1 MINEPV
7 SGIAGVLRWIAVL
20 PAAFGAFIGVQIIL
34 LLLSLATTPFR
45 YADWVLQITTTAFS
59 SYVFV
64 TLGAYTAP
72 QFQYQTGIVLAILL
86 GIITVV
92 VATVRWFIPSADVP
106 AWWITIV
113 SLIGLVSTIVAVI
126 HLAQKRDFLR

>member
-1 MINEPV
+1 MPI
-7 SGIAGVLRWIAVL
+7 GRTADILRWIAVL
-20 PAAFGAFIGVQIIL
+20 PAAIGAWIGIQL
-34 LLLSLATTPFR
+34 LLILMSFMFTPYR

-72 QFQYQTGIVLAILL
+72 RFQYQTGIVLAIFL
-86 GIITVV
+86 GIITVM
-92 VATVRWFIPSADVP
+92 VATARWFIPSTDVP

-113 SLIGLVSTIVAVI
+113 SLIGLVSTVVAVI
-126 HLAQKRDFLR
+126 HLGQKRDFLR